1 MRATE
6 RTRSSLFFA
15 IGVCFLL
22 SQAVIVRAQ
31 RLPITSYTLADGL
44 AHERVKCVFQ
54 DSKGFIWFCTL
65 NGLSRYDGYRF
76 ATYDTGNGLPQ
87 VSINDFL
94 ETSSGQ
100 YWVATNGGGVARFD
114 PESALGP
121 DSPLFTAYSVGE
133 GTPTGS
139 AMDDLGGRAGPRP
152 DRVNVLYED
161 RRGRLW
167 AGTDDGLFR
176 LDTPTDPLGFQRVDL
191 DWSLEP
197 GEFLHVWTLVEGP
210 DGSLWLG
217 TSTGLTRRFPD
228 GRVAHFETTES
239 QEERSVWTLLIEG
252 ERLWIG
258 HGEGLTILY
267 PETASMGNPD
277 RRLPWRRLLTD
288 KSTLPSKPGDAIWVT
303 REDGLVDDHVRTIYQ
318 TSDQRIWLGT
328 NGGGWIGMGG
338 GGLTEFDGSAF
349 RSYTPSDGLTDDMIL
364 DLTEDRDG
372 NLWVGTASRGAM
384 KIATH
389 GFTAY
394 DESDGVSNTLVA
406 AIFEDRNGE
415 LYAVGNRAVIN
426 RFDGRRFSSIQPV
439 LPDAPTAALNR
450 WYYSAIQDRAGEWWV
465 GTREGL
471 HRFAK
476 TDSVDQITGRQA
488 EAIYTTR
495 NGLVGNQILPLYEDL
510 RGDIWFGTEDENVLT
525 RWERSTATFHHYT
538 ERNGLPASERPH
550 VYSEDRSGN
559 LWIGFDRGG
568 LARYRDGS
576 FVEFTDITGSP
587 KSRINQLYL
596 DLAGG
601 LWIATAVSGLI
612 HVDDP
617 TADHPNLVSYSP
629 AWGQSACEARSVT
642 EDSWGRIYVGTGC
655 GVDRIDPAT
664 DRIKHYTTADGLGS
678 NDVRTAFRD
687 SRGTLWFGTRGGISR
702 LVPTEDELAQ
712 PPPIL
717 IRGVRISGQ
726 PYAVSELG
734 SAQIQD
740 VELASSQNAIE
751 IDYVGLSF
759 AVGGRL
765 QYEYMLEGADVDWNE
780 PTDQNRII
788 YGNLSP
794 GQYRF
799 QVRALHADGRASPT
813 PAVMAFTILPPIWQR
828 GWAFALLALLLAS
841 LAYAAYRY
849 RLERLLQVARVR
861 MRIAADLH
869 DDIGAGLS
877 RMVLLSEV
885 LKREATVDEQAS
897 RTLTKI
903 GDTGR
908 ELVDSMADIVWSMNP
923 RRDDVRSL
931 VLRVRQFASDLLESK
946 GIDWEF
952 TPPEDLENVKI
963 SPDVRRHVL
972 LIFKESLNNIVRHSG
987 CKSVSLH
994 LQLNEGFLEADI
1006 QDDGCG
1012 FKVPRDGSTW
1022 RRAGAGLMNIQRR
1035 AVEMHGKLEIQSSP
1049 GTGTRLRLRVP
1060 LN

>member
-1 MRATE
+1 
-6 RTRSSLFFA
+6 
-15 IGVCFLL
+15 
-22 SQAVIVRAQ
+22 
-31 RLPITSYTLADGL
+31 
-44 AHERVKCVFQ
+44 
-54 DSKGFIWFCTL
+54 
-65 NGLSRYDGYRF
+65 
-76 ATYDTGNGLPQ
+76 
-87 VSINDFL
+87 
-94 ETSSGQ
+94 
-100 YWVATNGGGVARFD
+100 
-114 PESALGP
+114 
-121 DSPLFTAYSVGE
+121 
-133 GTPTGS
+133 
-139 AMDDLGGRAGPRP
+139 
-152 DRVNVLYED
+152 
-161 RRGRLW
+161 
-167 AGTDDGLFR
+167 
-176 LDTPTDPLGFQRVDL
+176 
-191 DWSLEP
+191 
-197 GEFLHVWTLVEGP
+197 
-210 DGSLWLG
+210 
-217 TSTGLTRRFPD
+217 
-228 GRVAHFETTES
+228 
-239 QEERSVWTLLIEG
+239 
-252 ERLWIG
+252 
-258 HGEGLTILY
+258 
-267 PETASMGNPD
+267 
-277 RRLPWRRLLTD
+277 
-288 KSTLPSKPGDAIWVT
+288 
-303 REDGLVDDHVRTIYQ
+303 
-318 TSDQRIWLGT
+318 
-328 NGGGWIGMGG
+328 
-338 GGLTEFDGSAF
+338 
-349 RSYTPSDGLTDDMIL
+349 
-364 DLTEDRDG
+364 
-372 NLWVGTASRGAM
+372 M

-394 DESDGVSNTLVA
+394 DETDGVSNTLVA

-471 HRFAK
+471 HRFGK

-510 RGDIWFGTEDENVLT
+510 RGDIWFGTENKNVLT
-525 RWERSTATFHHYT
+525 RWERSTETFHQYT

-550 VYSEDRSGN
+550 AYSEDRSGN

-596 DLAGG
+596 DLAGR

-612 HVDDP
+612 RVDDP

-629 AWGQSACEARSVT
+629 AWGHSACEARSVT

-678 NDVRTAFRD
+678 NDVGTAFRD

-740 VELASSQNAIE
+740 VELSPSQNAIE

-799 QVRALHADGRASPT
+799 QVRALYADGRTSPT

-828 GWAFALLALLLAS
+828 GWAFALSALLLAS

-952 TPPEDLENVKI
+952 TPPEELENVKI

-972 LIFKESLNNIVRHSG
+972 SIFKEALHNIVRHSA

-994 LQLNEGFLEADI
+994 LQLNEGFLEAEI

-1022 RRAGAGLMNIQRR
+1022 RCAGAGLMNIQRR

>member
-1 MRATE
+1 MRDTE
-6 RTRSSLFFA
+6 RTRSPLFFA
-15 IGVCFLL
+15 VSVCLL
-22 SQAVIVRAQ
+22 LCQAVVVRAQ

-44 AHERVKCVFQ
+44 AHERVKCVSH

-65 NGLSRYDGYRF
+65 NGLSRYDGYSI
-76 ATYDTGNGLPQ
+76 ATYGTEDGLPH

-100 YWVATNGGGVARFD
+100 YWVATNGGGVASFD
-114 PESALGP
+114 PEGALLSEG
-121 DSPLFTAYSVGE
+121 PLFTAYSVGE

-176 LDTPTDPLGFQRVDL
+176 LDTPTDPLGFQPVDL
-191 DWSLEP
+191 DWPLQP
-197 GEFLHVWTLVEGP
+197 GEFLHVWTLIEGP
-210 DGSLWLG
+210 EGSLWVG
-217 TSTGLTRRFPD
+217 TSIGLTRRFPD
-228 GRVAHFETTES
+228 GRVAHFETTNGEG
-239 QEERSVWTLLIEG
+239 EPSVWTLLIEG

-258 HGEGLTILY
+258 HGAGLTILY
-267 PETASMGNPD
+267 PEIAPMGNPD
-277 RRLPWRRLLTD
+277 PRLPWRRLLTD
-288 KSTLPSKPGDAIWVT
+288 KSKLPSTPGDALWVT
-303 REDGLVDDHVRTIYQ
+303 REDGLVDEHVRTIYQ
-318 TSDQRIWLGT
+318 TSDGRIWLGT
-328 NGGGWIGMGG
+328 NGGGWIGAGG

-394 DESDGVSNTLVA
+394 DETDGVSNTLVA
-406 AIFEDRNGE
+406 SIFEDRNGE

-439 LPDAPTAALNR
+439 LPEAPTVALNR

-476 TDSVDQITGRQA
+476 TDRVDQITGRHPK
-488 EAIYTTR
+488 AIYTTQD
-495 NGLVGNQILPLYEDL
+495 GLVGNQILTLYEDL

-525 RWERSTATFHHYT
+525 RWERSTATFHQYS

-550 VYSEDRSGN
+550 AYSEDRSGN

-568 LARYRDGS
+568 LARYRDGR
-576 FVEFTDITGSP
+576 FVEFTNITRSQ

-596 DLAGG
+596 DRAGG
-601 LWIATAVSGLI
+601 LWIVTAVSGVIRL
-612 HVDDP
+612 DDP
-617 TADHPNLVSYSP
+617 TADHANLVTNTP
-629 AWGQSACEARSVT
+629 AWEQSACEARSVT
-642 EDSWGRIYVGTGC
+642 EDQWGRIYIGTGC

-664 DRIKHYTTADGLGS
+664 GRIKHYTTADGLGS
-678 NDVRTAFRD
+678 NDVQTTFRD

-702 LVPTEDELAQ
+702 LVPAEDELVQ

-726 PYAVSELG
+726 PYPMSELG

-740 VELASSQNAIE
+740 IELPPSQNEIE

-759 AVGGRL
+759 AVGRRL
-765 QYEYMLEGADVDWNE
+765 QYEYMLEGADADWNE

-799 QVRALHADGRASPT
+799 QVRALADGRRSPT

-828 GWAFALLALLLAS
+828 GWFFALSALLLSS
-841 LAYAAYRY
+841 LGYAAYRY
-849 RLERLLQVARVR
+849 RLERLLQVER
-861 MRIAADLH
+861 MRTRIAADLH

-885 LKREATVDEQAS
+885 LKREAAVDEQAS

-923 RRDDVRSL
+923 RRDDLRSL

-946 GIDWEF
+946 GIEWEF
-952 TPPEDLENVKI
+952 TPPEELENIKL
-963 SPDVRRHVL
+963 SPDLRRHVL
-972 LIFKESLNNIVRHSG
+972 SIFKEALNNIVRHSE
-987 CKSVSLH
+987 CKSVLLH
-994 LQLNEGFLEADI
+994 LQLSEGFLQADI

-1012 FKVPRDGSTW
+1012 FSGSTDDSTW
-1022 RRAGAGLMNIQRR
+1022 RHAGAGLMNMQRR
-1035 AVEMHGKLEIQSSP
+1035 AVDLHGELKIQSSP
-1049 GTGTRLRLRVP
+1049 GNGTQLKLRVP
-1060 LN
+1060 LD